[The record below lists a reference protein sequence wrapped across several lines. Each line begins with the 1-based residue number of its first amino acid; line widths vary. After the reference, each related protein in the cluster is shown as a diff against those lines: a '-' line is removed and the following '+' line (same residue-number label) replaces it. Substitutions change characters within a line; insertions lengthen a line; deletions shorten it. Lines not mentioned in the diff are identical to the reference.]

1 LIDDHSVEAMIRQ
14 AQQGRRAGVQ
24 PTSGDVNQA
33 VSVTP
38 RPAAPVAAVLPP
50 LCPLCSSSMLTKM
63 ARRGPN
69 TGRLFW
75 SCKRYPVCHGTRPVS
90 RGRVR
95 RA

>member
-1 LIDDHSVEAMIRQ
+1 LIDGPSLEAMIRQ

-24 PTSGDVNQA
+24 PTSGDVSQA
-33 VSVTP
+33 VPVTP

-50 LCPLCSSSMLTKM
+50 LCPLCSASMVTKM

-75 SCKRYPVCHGTRPVS
+75 SCKHYPVCHGTRPV
-90 RGRVR
+90 
-95 RA
+95 